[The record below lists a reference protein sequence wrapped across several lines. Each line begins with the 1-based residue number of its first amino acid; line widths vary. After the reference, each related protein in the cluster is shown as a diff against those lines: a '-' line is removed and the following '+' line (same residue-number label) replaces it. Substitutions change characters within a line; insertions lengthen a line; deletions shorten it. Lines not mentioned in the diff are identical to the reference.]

1 MIKAGMAQEIEF
13 AVFAPIALRQR
24 CGGIAQGG
32 KGEQIAV
39 HIEQTRL
46 RTCS

>member
-13 AVFAPIALRQR
+13 AVFAPIALRQQ
-24 CGGIAQGG
+24 CGGIAQGSEG
-32 KGEQIAV
+32 TQVAV
-39 HIEQTRL
+39 HIEPTRL